1 MLGSGSFR
9 GVVEAAEGKA
19 LVKVIIETSLLTEE
33 EKIRACK
40 LVVKAGSDYVKHQR
54 ASRLEEQRLRI

>member
-33 EKIRACK
+33 EKIR
-40 LVVKAGSDYVKHQR
+40 LVS
-54 ASRLEEQRLRI
+54 LL